1 MIKIIFPGPR
11 PTIPMPYPKNRKA
24 QSQQKIL
31 DSARDLFL
39 RYGFEKVSISQIM
52 KLARMTHGAFYAHF
66 ESKEALFSASF
77 LDTLRD
83 ARRPRLAKAPFTV
96 KHLMSLITDYLNL
109 RELSEHARP
118 GPESVLVNE
127 IGSSNPQIRA
137 LYETSYFSMK
147 KMIERRIT
155 ALSRLNKLPISAGDQ
170 DSIAE
175 KARAIMTT
183 VVGAVAIAKSLPHEE
198 EQRLLLATAQRQIL
212 AILGADEEEFDGFA
226 AA

>member
-1 MIKIIFPGPR
+1 
-11 PTIPMPYPKNRKA
+11 MPYPKDRKA

-83 ARRPRLAKAPFTV
+83 VRRPRLAKAPFTV

-109 RELSEHARP
+109 RELNDQAKP
-118 GPESVLVNE
+118 GPETVLVNE
-127 IGSSNPQIRA
+127 IGSSNPQIRE

-147 KMIERRIT
+147 KMIEKRIT
-155 ALSRLNKLPISAGDQ
+155 ALSRLKKLPINAHDEET
-170 DSIAE
+170 IAE

-183 VVGAVAIAKSLPHEE
+183 LVGAVAIAKSLPDET
-198 EQRLLLATAQRQIL
+198 EQTEILATAQRQIL
-212 AILGADEEEFDGFA
+212 SILGASEREFEGFSA
-226 AA
+226 QS

>member
-1 MIKIIFPGPR
+1 
-11 PTIPMPYPKNRKA
+11 MPYPKDRKA

-39 RYGFEKVSISQIM
+39 RYGFERVSISQIM

-83 ARRPRLAKAPFTV
+83 ARGPRLAKAPFTV

-109 RELSEHARP
+109 RELSGQAKP
-118 GPESVLVNE
+118 GPETVLVNE
-127 IGSSNPQIRA
+127 IGSSNPQIRE
-137 LYETSYFSMK
+137 LYEASYFSMK
-147 KMIERRIT
+147 KMIEKRIT
-155 ALSRLNKLPISAGDQ
+155 ALSRLKKLPINARDEET
-170 DSIAE
+170 IAE

-183 VVGAVAIAKSLPHEE
+183 LVGAVAIAKSLPDEA
-198 EQRLLLATAQRQIL
+198 EQTAILATAQRQIL
-212 AILGADEEEFDGFA
+212 SILGASEREFEGFSA
-226 AA
+226 QS